1 MQLTIKY
8 CSFIVELLKF
18 ALQMQKLTFAKLAS
32 TLLYLKLFAKHL
44 VKLKKSDALLDVFEL
59 HHAPFLQ

>member
-1 MQLTIKY
+1 M
-8 CSFIVELLKF
+8 ELLKF